1 MYQYVHICLYI
12 NVVNWLKITV
22 TAMTW
27 PQVTNQLS
35 PREPTRSRAT
45 PHPILPP
52 REPLSSLEP
61 AVFADAKYAKMTNI
75 EGMDIA
81 EITLVK
87 NSFSLYASIKSSR
100 KFCYPNEWS
109 KDRAWSDSAANLW
122 LDIDPMDNAKCCSS
136 TTPGGDLNHQ
146 CPLDGN
152 ENCTQNTSMVELTEL
167 VQPSGVWPFDR
178 LFAEVPFQRH
188 GWYSDLVLGIGAGC
202 HSPLS
207 L

>member
-1 MYQYVHICLYI
+1 M
-12 NVVNWLKITV
+12 NWLKITV

-61 AVFADAKYAKMTNI
+61 AVFRRCKVCKDDQHRRNGYCRNHTGKKFF
-75 EGMDIA
+75 
-81 EITLVK
+81 L
-87 NSFSLYASIKSSR
+87 SLCFDKVFK

-122 LDIDPMDNAKCCSS
+122 LDIDPMDNGKCCSS

-152 ENCTQNTSMVELTEL
+152 ENCTKAHLWWS
-167 VQPSGVWPFDR
+167 
-178 LFAEVPFQRH
+178 
-188 GWYSDLVLGIGAGC
+188 
-202 HSPLS
+202 
-207 L
+207 

>member
-1 MYQYVHICLYI
+1 M
-12 NVVNWLKITV
+12 NWLKITV

-35 PREPTRSRAT
+35 PERTNTQPGDPAPYFTTTWT
-45 PHPILPP
+45 P
-52 REPLSSLEP
+52 ELSWACGIRRCKVCKDDQHRRNGYCRNHTGNKFFLSLCFDK
-61 AVFADAKYAKMTNI
+61 VFK
-75 EGMDIA
+75 
-81 EITLVK
+81 
-87 NSFSLYASIKSSR
+87 

-122 LDIDPMDNAKCCSS
+122 LDIDPMDNGKCCSS

-146 CPLDGN
+146 CPPWWKWKLYKS
-152 ENCTQNTSMVELTEL
+152 TSMVELTEL

-188 GWYSDLVLGIGAGC
+188 GLYSDLVLGIGAGC